1 MHLCFF
7 FGSFFTCL
15 AVSVSYY
22 DLLVLVSSYFIL
34 FYFIVIP
41 YKLVCFLKETEM
53 DGSRFG
59 GG

>member
-15 AVSVSYY
+15 VVSVSYY

-34 FYFIVIP
+34 FYC
-41 YKLVCFLKETEM
+41 YSL
-53 DGSRFG
+53 
-59 GG
+59 